1 MLSCS
6 HIYRA
11 NHSCT
16 SYLSPIYLHISSLT
30 MQLHSHMSGL
40 VVFLSTAFL
49 PGLCLQRS
57 GSAEALFYR
66 PVLQHNKTI
75 PTTGSYMLRDYAG
88 QPCIKANMGAQYV
101 VTENKTNWYFSVDPS
116 RVSLSGK
123 CSKDEA
129 LLSLMLPDNSACL
142 DFTFRKDENNF
153 YVTKLA
159 AQLFPLPVCK
169 GCPNKTYSGILTN
182 QTLFKAAKDKSFKCT
197 SESLLSVSSEL
208 RIKLVRLQMQAFG
221 VPDGK
226 FREEDECWADFNHR
240 AVPIIIGS
248 IATGVLLS
256 IVLSF
261 LIIRDRR
268 APGYERL

>member
-1 MLSCS
+1 
-6 HIYRA
+6 
-11 NHSCT
+11 
-16 SYLSPIYLHISSLT
+16 
-30 MQLHSHMSGL
+30 
-40 VVFLSTAFL
+40 
-49 PGLCLQRS
+49 
-57 GSAEALFYR
+57 
-66 PVLQHNKTI
+66 
-75 PTTGSYMLRDYAG
+75 MLRDYAG

-226 FREEDECWADFNHR
+226 FRE
-240 AVPIIIGS
+240 GS
-248 IATGVLLS
+248 
-256 IVLSF
+256 
-261 LIIRDRR
+261 RR
-268 APGYERL
+268 AENLTHRKMMKNVSSEHKSHFKADLFFKIHILHVFLFPFVSLLKPVQALKNTSDQFLAISS